1 MSQLVINRLDGSG
14 LEARKFKGDTDTAL
28 VLRLFDLSTNAY
40 NPLVDPCP
48 PPLDVSG
55 ATPLVDLQMR
65 IEKPGDAPDDPPIV
79 QIVAA
84 AYATATVPPLPG
96 FVGDGTDGYIEF
108 RTPSGFLDR
117 TGRWRRQGVVSLAP
131 GTWSS
136 EIIDFDVHPILE

>member
-1 MSQLVINRLDGSG
+1 MSQLVINRLDGAG
-14 LEARKFKGDTDTAL
+14 LKAKIKKGDVDTAL

-40 NPLVDPCP
+40 NPLVDPCA
-48 PPLDVSG
+48 PPLDVSTIPNG
-55 ATPLVDLQMR
+55 LAIR
-65 IEKPGDAPDDPPIV
+65 FEKPGDEPGDPPTV
-79 QIVAA
+79 TTE
-84 AYATATVPPLPG
+84 TATFASATTPALPG

-117 TGRWRRQGVVSLAP
+117 AGRWRREGVVSLPP